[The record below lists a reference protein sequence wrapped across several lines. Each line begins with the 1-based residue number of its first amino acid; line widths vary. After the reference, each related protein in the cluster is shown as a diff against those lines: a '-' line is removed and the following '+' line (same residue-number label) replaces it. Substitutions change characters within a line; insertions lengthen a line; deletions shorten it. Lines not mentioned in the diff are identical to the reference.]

1 MINARKFNRLLCI
14 QVARPSLVGDVVAA
28 TRGKWD
34 SKWNCV
40 VAEWTSFNCAKT
52 LELAEVFGWS
62 GKSSDG
68 KSALELV
75 GLPVIA
81 KEPTL
86 FPRMP
91 KPSVDV
97 IRRMDADGEA
107 AIAELELGYL
117 KRPLWGHQRN
127 AFKQLHNL
135 TGPVLDMGMGVG
147 KSMTAIALI
156 GNKKHDIGMIVCP
169 KSVRDVWPLEFSKN
183 CNKNF
188 IVYAGPETNGVR
200 KRNSSIA
207 EYVDKMQD
215 GIRKAQAYNRPFVF
229 VCNYEA
235 IWQGALRDFIEA
247 NSFDYIVLDE
257 GHRIKSQGGVAS
269 KFMAKARTRADTVIC
284 CTGTLLPH
292 SPMDAFGIFRT
303 VDPALFGKHYGPFKT
318 KYAEVMVCEKAGGV
332 SKKPDSFEKIVR
344 FKNTELMHRLIS
356 SVSYRIT
363 TKEAL
368 PDLPKFKHEVRR
380 FKMSAASTKLYNK
393 MSSELYAEFNDS
405 EITAANALVKGIR
418 LMQITSGIVKD
429 DSGEYHRV
437 GTEKSDLLMDIL
449 EDIDKREPI
458 VVFCNFTADIEAVK
472 EVARKTGRTASELSG
487 NENELSEWQEGKTDV
502 LAVQIKAGKEGV
514 DFTRSCLCF
523 YYSIGR
529 SLGDY
534 EQSLFRPNRPGQ
546 TRPGTYFHLVAEDS
560 IDEDIYNAL
569 DDKKDVVTSVLD
581 GIKRRGERLM
591 KKK

>member
-1 MINARKFNRLLCI
+1 MINAKKFKRMLCI
-14 QVARPSLVGDVVAA
+14 QVSKPSITGDVVRA

-34 SKWNCV
+34 NKWGCV
-40 VAEWTSFNCAKT
+40 VTDWTSFNCAKV
-52 LELAEVFGWS
+52 LELSEVFGWA
-62 GKSSDG
+62 GKNPDDRA
-68 KSALELV
+68 ALEKT

-86 FPRMP
+86 FPAFP
-91 KPSVDV
+91 KLWPED
-97 IRRMDADGEA
+97 IKKLDAEGEA

-117 KRPLWGHQRN
+117 KRPLWGHQRK

-147 KSMTAIALI
+147 KSMLSIALI
-156 GNKKHDIGMIVCP
+156 GDRKHDFGMIVCP
-169 KSVRDVWPLEFSKN
+169 KSVIDVWPLEFSKN

-188 IVYAGPETNGVR
+188 LIYTGPEKKNR
-200 KRNSSIA
+200 SIA

-215 GIRKAQAYNRPFVF
+215 AIHVAQAYSRPFVF

-235 IWQGALRDFIEA
+235 IWQGMLKEFIEA

-257 GHRIKSQGGVAS
+257 GHRIKSQSGVAS
-269 KFMAKARTRADTVIC
+269 KFMAKARVKADTIIC

-303 VDPALFGKHYGPFKT
+303 VDPGLFGKHHGPFKA
-318 KYAEVMVCEKAGGV
+318 KYAEIVVCEKDGYNGKKGGT
-332 SKKPDSFEKIVR
+332 FEKIAR
-344 FKNTELMHRLIS
+344 YKNTELMHRLIS

-380 FKMSAASTKLYNK
+380 FKMSAASRKLYNE
-393 MSSELYAEFNDS
+393 MSSKLYAEFDEN
-405 EITAANALVKGIR
+405 EITAANAMVKGLR

-429 DSGEYHRV
+429 SEGVYHRI
-437 GTEKSDLLMDIL
+437 GTEKAALLADIL

-458 VVFCNFTADIEAVK
+458 IVFCNFTADIMAVR
-472 EVARKTGRTASELSG
+472 EVAEKTGRTVSELSG
-487 NENELSEWQEGKTDV
+487 QLNELKDWQDGKTDV
-502 LAVQIKAGKEGV
+502 LVVQIKAGKEGV

-569 DDKKDVVTSVLD
+569 DERKDVVTSVLD